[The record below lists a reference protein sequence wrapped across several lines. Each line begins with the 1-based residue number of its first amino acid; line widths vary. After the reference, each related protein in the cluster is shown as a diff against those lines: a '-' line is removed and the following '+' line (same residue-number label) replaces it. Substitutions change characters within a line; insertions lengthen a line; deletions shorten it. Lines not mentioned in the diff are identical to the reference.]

1 MQVVIT
7 LYIDDIE
14 DFLLSNIEDSLYSN
28 SVLEKKAAL
37 GLLGNVLSLV
47 KENFSSET
55 DFFACYLDI
64 FASIFIIK
72 QDDNQDVSTLADGVF
87 KNFVE
92 NAPKCLKVIFP
103 GILNKL
109 SQLCLMD
116 EEYSLTIFETASR
129 NISSKYGESFF
140 VTFIDTCS

>member
-1 MQVVIT
+1 MQVIIT

-14 DFLLSNIEDSLYSN
+14 DFLLSNIEESLYSS

-47 KENFSSET
+47 KDNFSTEG

-64 FASIFIIK
+64 FSSIFIVK
-72 QDDNQDVSTLADGVF
+72 QDDNPDVSVLADGVF

-109 SQLCLMD
+109 S
-116 EEYSLTIFETASR
+116 
-129 NISSKYGESFF
+129 
-140 VTFIDTCS
+140 